1 MQAKKANE
9 AEFYFLCSGQETT
22 TFQVM
27 NFSGTDRISSPY
39 QFDITLISKKADI
52 NADQVINKRA
62 TLYIFRD
69 GEFFPYSGIVSEF
82 LFVDRTVDYCT
93 YNVRLVPQLWLLSL
107 NRQTRVFQK
116 MNPAQI
122 IEQVLDENGLNNY
135 YEMKATVNSYPE
147 REYVVQYQESDL
159 NFISRLMEDNGI
171 WYFFTESPLIPEE
184 IEGKSGTEALV
195 IADKPAEFKF
205 IGGEQTIKYR
215 SGSGMIEKFDS
226 EIKEFFHRLHYDK
239 HVIPNE
245 VMVKSYNYR
254 TPEVDVNGRK
264 KIKDGQ
270 QGTVYEYGGS
280 IKDSSEAQR
289 LADIASERVACNQ
302 IRVRGSGNCRG
313 FRAGNRFTAEDHV
326 RDDLNGKYLLVSVSH
341 AGSHAY
347 TNDSGHIFTYS
358 NEFSSIPAKQ
368 AEFFRPPKRSVA
380 PRIPGIMTAKIEAE
394 GSEYAALDDMGRY
407 KVRMPFDLSSKNNYD
422 ASKYMRLAQPYS
434 GSNYGMHFPSHEGA
448 EMIFGCLDG
457 DPDRPLGLGTVPNA
471 NTISPV
477 KSSNKEK
484 SIIRTAGGNEIILDD
499 MKDKQKISLHTTAL
513 NGVEL
518 NDESQHC
525 VMKSTNGNMLKLDDA
540 NEKCTLDSQGNV
552 LNVSYKGGEE
562 GIGIK
567 TAGGHVIMLD
577 DANSNITIKTNGGHT
592 ITFDDNGGSITM
604 EDSNGN
610 SISSDAGGI
619 ILNSAGEIKISASS
633 NVTIEAGGNMKISSG
648 ANFDEE
654 AGANYKVSAGAN
666 YEASGGMN
674 AKVSGS
680 MNGEFTG
687 GVNVKVEGGA
697 MADLKGG
704 ATTSVTGGVV
714 MIN

>member
-9 AEFYFLCSGQETT
+9 AEFYFLCSGQDAT

-52 NADQVINKRA
+52 DADKVINKRA
-62 TLYIFRD
+62 TLYVFRD
-69 GEFFPYSGIVSEF
+69 GEFYPYSGIVSEF

-93 YNVRLVPQLWLLSL
+93 YNVRLVPRLWLLSL

-116 MNPAQI
+116 KNAAQI
-122 IEQVLDENGLNNY
+122 IKQVLDEAGLNNY
-135 YEMKATVNSYPE
+135 YEMKAAVNSYPE
-147 REYVVQYQESDL
+147 REYVVQYQEPDL
-159 NFISRLMEDNGI
+159 NFISRLMEDNGM
-171 WYFFTESPLIPEE
+171 WYFFTEAPVIPEE
-184 IEGKSGTEALV
+184 IGGKSGTETMV

-215 SGSGMIEKFDS
+215 SGSGMVEKFDS
-226 EIKEFFHRLHYDK
+226 EVKEFFHRLHYDK

-264 KIKDGQ
+264 KIREGQ
-270 QGTVYEYGGS
+270 QGTVYEYGRS
-280 IKDSSEAQR
+280 IKDSTEAQR
-289 LADIASERVACNQ
+289 LADIATDRIACSQ
-302 IRVRGSGNCRG
+302 VQVRGSGNCRG
-313 FRAGNRFTAEDHV
+313 FRAGNRFAAEDHV
-326 RDDLNGKYLLVSVSH
+326 RDDLNGKYLLVSVNH

-347 TNDSGHIFTYS
+347 TKDSGHVFTYS
-358 NEFSSIPAKQ
+358 NEFVSIPAKQ
-368 AEFFRPPKRSVA
+368 AEHFRPAKRAVV
-380 PRIPGIMTAKIEAE
+380 PRVNGVMTAKIEAE
-394 GSEYAALDDMGRY
+394 GSEYAALDDVGRY
-407 KVRMPFDLSSKNNYD
+407 KVRMPFDLSGKKNYD
-422 ASKYMRLAQPYS
+422 ASKYVRLSQPYA
-434 GSNYGMHFPSHEGA
+434 GSNYGIHFPSHEGA
-448 EMIFGCLDG
+448 EMVFGCVDG

-477 KSSNKEK
+477 KSSNKEQ
-484 SIIRTAGGNEIILDD
+484 SVIRTAGGNEIILDD
-499 MKDKQKISLHTTAL
+499 MKDKQKISIKTTAA
-513 NGVEL
+513 NVFTMD
-518 NDESQHC
+518 DEKRNCSL
-525 VMKSTNGNMLKLDDA
+525 KTTDGNSITLDDE
-540 NEKCTLDSQGNV
+540 NEKCALDSQGHV

-577 DANSNITIKTNGGHT
+577 DANNNISIKTNGGHT
-592 ITFDDNGGSITM
+592 ITFDDGGGSITM

-610 SISSDAGGI
+610 SISTDSGGI
-619 ILNSAGEIKISASS
+619 ILNSAGEIKISAST
-633 NVTIEAGGNMKISSG
+633 NVTIEAGGNMKITSSG
-648 ANFDEE
+648 NFDEE
-654 AGANYKVSAGAN
+654 AGANYKVSAGGN

-680 MNGEFTG
+680 MNGEYTG
-687 GVNVKVEGGA
+687 GMNVKVEGGV

-704 ATTSVTGGVV
+704 AKTSVSGGVV